1 MKKFKVLISAP
12 YFQPVINRFKNR
24 FEEHG
29 VELLVPEVK
38 ERLEE
43 KDLLEIIEDLDGILC
58 GDDRITENVL
68 SHAKKLKVISKWGT
82 GIDSIDQNACKKFG
96 VKLCNTPNAFTIP
109 VSDTV
114 LAYALAFC
122 RNVASMDRQ
131 MKNGIWKKIPGFTLS
146 EATFGIIGVGN
157 IGSMVAKKLAP
168 FGCKILGYDRNSISK
183 EVLSST
189 GMKEVSLDE
198 LLTQADFVSLN
209 CDLNETSKH
218 LMNHKTFSKMKKT
231 AYLINT
237 ARGPVVNE
245 NDLIEALENGIIA
258 GAGLDVFEHEP
269 LSISSKLTKMDQ
281 VLIAPH
287 NSNSSPTAWER
298 VHENTIRQLLGELK

>member
-1 MKKFKVLISAP
+1 MKKYKVLISAP
-12 YFQPVINRFKNR
+12 YFQPVVQRFKSR
-24 FEEHG
+24 FDEHG
-29 VELLVPEVK
+29 VELLVPNVQ

-43 KDLLEIIEDLDGILC
+43 NDLLKIIEDLDGILC
-58 GDDRITENVL
+58 GDDRITEKVL
-68 SHAKKLKVISKWGT
+68 SQAKKLKVISKWGT
-82 GIDSIDQNACKKFG
+82 GIDSIDQNACKKYG

-131 MKNGIWKKIPGFTLS
+131 MKNGVWKKIPGFTLS

-157 IGSMVAKKLAP
+157 IGSMVAKKLVP
-168 FGCKILGYDRNSISK
+168 FGCKILGYDKKSISK
-183 EVLSST
+183 EILSNT
-189 GMKEVSLDE
+189 GMKEVSLEE
-198 LLTQADFVSLN
+198 LLSQSDFVSLN
-209 CDLNETSKH
+209 CDLNESSKY
-218 LMNHKTFSKMKKT
+218 LMNKKTFSMMKKT

-237 ARGPVVNE
+237 ARGPIVNE
-245 NDLIEALENGIIA
+245 NDLIDALEKGVIA

-269 LSISSKLTKMDQ
+269 LPLSSKLIKMDQ

-287 NSNSSPTAWER
+287 NSNSSPTAWEK